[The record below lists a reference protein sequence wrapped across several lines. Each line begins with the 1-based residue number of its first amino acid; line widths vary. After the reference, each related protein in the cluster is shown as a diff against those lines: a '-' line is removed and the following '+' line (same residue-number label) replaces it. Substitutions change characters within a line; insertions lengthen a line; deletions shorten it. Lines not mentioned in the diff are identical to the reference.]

1 MRAEG
6 DGEAAC
12 PRPQHL
18 PGKSEGPMGGTA
30 SDRPRGTWPDRSSTT
45 LRTETEVSVRG
56 ELDVVN
62 VEGGETYI
70 GTGKLHLRDE
80 KTRLLHGRPTVT

>member
-1 MRAEG
+1 M
-6 DGEAAC
+6 
-12 PRPQHL
+12 
-18 PGKSEGPMGGTA
+18 
-30 SDRPRGTWPDRSSTT
+30 
-45 LRTETEVSVRG
+45 VRG

>member
-62 VEGGETYI
+62 VEGGGKYL
-70 GTGKLHLRDE
+70 GTGGLHIMDGTTGFL
-80 KTRLLHGRPTVT
+80 KCGH